1 MKKIIELPID
11 ATKVIPHRK
20 AMCLIEELSEY
31 SSKHVKGI
39 ASIGESNPFLND
51 TGFMDNNA
59 LVECMAQVVA
69 AGNGYYS
76 RIMGEP
82 MKTGFLVGL
91 NNFEFIKAAKK
102 GDSLTIHINQESKIG
117 DFSIVE
123 GSIKRGEE
131 CLAKG
136 GLKFF
141 ELLGIPQISTSLTAN
156 DIIEADEAP
165 EVFTKTNR
173 SIISKG
179 LIEGLSNLEVKEDEN
194 IATCSF
200 YLDKSFIG
208 FEGHFPDLPILPG
221 VIMIDMA
228 RLLTEA
234 MISSRVKIIYIDKAK
249 FSKQIYPPNYLQGE
263 VKIKKETDHI
273 GVTATLRNDGEKAA
287 TIFFKAIKRD

>member
-1 MKKIIELPID
+1 MKKIIKLPIH
-11 ATKVIPHRK
+11 ATEVIPHRN
-20 AMCLIEELSEY
+20 AMCLINELSEY
-31 SSKHVKGI
+31 SSKYVKGI
-39 ASIGESNPFLND
+39 ATIGVDNPFLND
-51 TGFMDNNA
+51 LGSMDNNA

-123 GSIKRGEE
+123 GSIKRGNE

-141 ELLGIPQISTSLTAN
+141 ELLGMPQISTSLPTN
-156 DIIEADEAP
+156 DVIETDE
-165 EVFTKTNR
+165 VSKVLTKTNR

-179 LIEGLSNLEVKEDEN
+179 LIESLSNLEVNEEEN
-194 IATCSF
+194 MTTCSF

-228 RLLTEA
+228 RILTEA
-234 MISSRVKIIYIDKAK
+234 MISCQVKIIYIDKAK
-249 FSKQIYPPNYLQGE
+249 FSKQIYPPNCVLGE
-263 VKIKKETDHI
+263 VKIKKEKDHI

-287 TIFFKAIKRD
+287 TIFFKAIKQD